1 MQRPTHGDGISSE
14 DERAPVD
21 REPPSPPSPETRAA
35 SLPATRDTIDEASRE
50 SFPASDPPAWSA
62 MRVGPPRT

>member
-1 MQRPTHGDGISSE
+1 MHHPTRGDGISSE
-14 DERAPVD
+14 QEKTQTD
-21 REPPSPPSPETRAA
+21 REPPSPPSPDTRAA
-35 SLPATRDTIDEASRE
+35 SLPATRDTIDEASLE